1 MDSKYLLRYHSP
13 MPGYHLQWFPTVFCH
28 PISTGA
34 RQQHQGK
41 EAVLVTWGQCA
52 GRSNS
57 TSWRRSVRV
66 WLVSEIPGLYSLQK
80 RSRFQEFTHLYVHVL
95 NFTNSTHIQ
104 DYQYQSCSLTA
115 GALIGEFK
123 IILAC
128 LIFPALPASV
138 WSDSRAG
145 FRIVLFCCRRDR
157 IFWLHLSERSKFHP
171 PTSCLLCLL

>member
-57 TSWRRSVRV
+57 TSWRSVRV

-80 RSRFQEFTHLYVHVL
+80 RSRFQEFTHLYVYVL